1 MYFGIDIGHNCPPR
15 DIGAV
20 SGKHRED
27 VYAKQVGELVINKLK
42 RRGHLAVSV
51 TPTTAS
57 SVSNSLIKRA
67 RRANWLRV
75 DYFVSIHF
83 NAAGN
88 RSAGGSEIY
97 VYNYHSSARSL
108 AQAVLD
114 KIVALG
120 FRNRKVKTANFA
132 VLKYTN
138 MPAILIECC
147 FLTNYED
154 MKLFDAEQMATAIVN
169 GLVGE
174 EEEEGISGV
183 LRVNINTFA
192 KPSAEQSNK
201 INRQELY
208 SLEVGEYKGKLL
220 ADEEAHYAVELEQEI
235 GDRKIHYVYSGHA
248 EFISE

>member
-27 VYAKQVGELVINKLK
+27 VYTKQVGELVISKLK
-42 RRGHLAVSV
+42 HRGHLAVSV
-51 TPTTAS
+51 TPRRAY
-57 SVSNSLIKRA
+57 SVGNSLIQRA

-88 RSAGGSEIY
+88 RSAGGTEIF
-97 VYNYHSSARSL
+97 VYNYHSSARTL

-147 FLTNYED
+147 FLTNDED
-154 MKLFDAEQMATAIVN
+154 MKLFDAEKMATAIVD
-169 GLVGE
+169 GLVGKD
-174 EEEEGISGV
+174 EEEGIQGV
-183 LRVNINTFA
+183 LNVKVNTFA
-192 KPSAEQSNK
+192 KPSTVQSRSIPN
-201 INRQELY
+201 QELY
-208 SLEVGEYKGKLL
+208 NLEVGKYKGRLL
-220 ADEEAHYAVELEQEI
+220 ADEEAHYLVELEQEI
-235 GDRKIHYVYSGHA
+235 GERKVHYIYSGHA
-248 EFISE
+248 EFIAD